1 MPQTPGK
8 KGKEESVK
16 RTYRRE
22 FVMTEFE
29 AKDLKEKARKARL
42 KESQLIRLLI
52 SGYHPPEAPGDEF
65 HDDMNGLLDAAEK
78 FYSLAE
84 KTTDSEMKEL
94 LKTAYAE
101 LRVLRMRIQQKYLS
115 GERVS
120 TNWR

>member
-1 MPQTPGK
+1 M
-8 KGKEESVK
+8 K

-29 AKDLKEKARKARL
+29 AKDLKEKAKKARL

-52 SGYHPPEAPGDEF
+52 SGYHPPEAPRDEF
-65 HDDMNGLLDAAEK
+65 YDDMNGILEAAEK

-101 LRVLRMRIQQKYLS
+101 LRVLRMRIQQKYLT

>member
-1 MPQTPGK
+1 MRTREK
-8 KGKEESVK
+8 KKQFWLS
-16 RTYRRE
+16 
-22 FVMTEFE
+22 EFE
-29 AKDLKEKARKARL
+29 AMDLSQKAKKAKLKEAG
-42 KESQLIRLLI
+42 LIRMLI
-52 SGYHPPEAPGDEF
+52 AGYHPPEAPGDEF

-94 LKTAYAE
+94 LNTAYAE
-101 LRVLRMRIQQKYLS
+101 LRVLRMSIQQKYLT